1 MEMGVYEMIRE
12 VGFKMVRA
20 TRGVPRAMEQVVVMN
35 MMMGNTRIRQ
45 GGMDKMV
52 WNAAVLNKMVV
63 GEVMMLLE
71 WEVLIRLM
79 R

>member
-1 MEMGVYEMIRE
+1 MIRE
-12 VGFKMVRA
+12 VGFKMMRV

-52 WNAAVLNKMVV
+52 RDAAVLNKMVV
-63 GEVMMLLE
+63 GEVLMLLE
-71 WEVLIRLM
+71 WEVLMRLM